1 MTDADKRIAKLRR
14 WSTGKSAD
22 MDTSLTWDD
31 VKLLLGRIDAL
42 TMERDSLREAL
53 ACDDDGSLFPDM
65 GSDL

>member
-14 WSTGKSAD
+14 WATGKSAD

-31 VKLLLGRIDAL
+31 VRLLLGRIDTL
-42 TMERDSLREAL
+42 TAERDTLREAL
-53 ACDDDGSLFPDM
+53 AGDDDGALFPDM